1 MDRGIYKY
9 KCSDCGHE
17 FIGIYMELN
26 CTAAS
31 VPVRCPKC
39 GSLKLSITYAELQD
53 YVADHFH
60 KTVNV
65 GYVDGDT
72 MSVSVPI
79 KVLGFTKNVSI
90 NIIVKGIEGTD
101 LFLSYDG
108 KMGIDLLVSPAISYA
123 KKLVPEKAGFVEQM
137 PGNIVKLRLG
147 DIDKLQKVFEKVAL
161 KGIRFTPESIEADI
175 ALL

>member
-1 MDRGIYKY
+1 M
-9 KCSDCGHE
+9 
-17 FIGIYMELN
+17 
-26 CTAAS
+26 
-31 VPVRCPKC
+31 
-39 GSLKLSITYAELQD
+39 KLSITYAELQN
-53 YVADHFH
+53 YVVGHFH

-79 KVLGFTKNVSI
+79 KVLGFMKNVSI

-123 KKLVPEKAGFVEQM
+123 KKLVPEKADWVELM

-147 DIDKLQKVFEKVAL
+147 DIDQMKKVFEKL
-161 KGIRFTPESIEADI
+161 KLNNIFFEQGNIVVDAS
-175 ALL
+175 LL

>member
-1 MDRGIYKY
+1 M
-9 KCSDCGHE
+9 
-17 FIGIYMELN
+17 
-26 CTAAS
+26 
-31 VPVRCPKC
+31 
-39 GSLKLSITYAELQD
+39 
-53 YVADHFH
+53 
-60 KTVNV
+60 
-65 GYVDGDT
+65 DGDT
-72 MSVSVPI
+72 VSVSVPI

-90 NIIVKGIEGTD
+90 NIIVKKIEGTD

-147 DIDKLQKVFEKVAL
+147 DIDKLQKMFEKVVL

-175 ALL
+175 ALM